1 MGCGVRA
8 AKSELLRLV
17 AVGDEIV
24 PDTAARR
31 PGRGAYLHPAQG
43 CWERAQRRKALARA
57 LRRPGIH
64 PAGELAG
71 YLAAGL
77 GGDEAAGTNGRSVEK
92 AG

>member
-24 PDTAARR
+24 PDAAARL
-31 PGRGAYLHPAQG
+31 PGRGAYLHPRQG

-57 LRRPGIH
+57 LRRPGIL

-77 GGDEAAGTNGRSVEK
+77 GGDDAVGTNGRSVEK

>member
-1 MGCGVRA
+1 
-8 AKSELLRLV
+8 LLRLV
-17 AVGDEIV
+17 AVGDQIV
-24 PDTAARR
+24 PDAAARM
-31 PGRGAYLHPAQG
+31 PGRGAYLHPRQG

-57 LRRPGIH
+57 LRRPGLH

-77 GGDEAAGTNGRSVEK
+77 GEDEAVATDGRSVEK